1 MGSWEAAKEQ
11 DGTVDI
17 LENYIAAI
25 DAKGKLSAGDGA
37 AARKL
42 AKTSLTGPTRAHSY
56 PNYVAAAVEMSAGA
70 AAPAL
75 AAYETALGG
84 PEPAGAIYSEASALY
99 LETGKRDKAVEV
111 IMTGYD
117 RLQEPPSLTV
127 PLIRTYRLVGRQA
140 DADRIAAKCALRWP
154 KMQALC
160 TDEASGKKDPP

>member
-1 MGSWEAAKEQ
+1 
-11 DGTVDI
+11 
-17 LENYIAAI
+17 
-25 DAKGKLSAGDGA
+25 
-37 AARKL
+37 
-42 AKTSLTGPTRAHSY
+42 
-56 PNYVAAAVEMSAGA
+56 MSAGA

-99 LETGKRDKAVEV
+99 LETGKRDKAVKIIE
-111 IMTGYD
+111 TGYD

-127 PLIRTYRLVGRQA
+127 PMIRTYRLVGRQA

-160 TDEASGKKDPP
+160 TDEASGKKTLHEAASEFGVTMSSVKERKSASSPGEPPSASTWTARFASVRGEVSRGRERHPGQAQPG